1 MSRAIL
7 ARSRCVS
14 CGCCC
19 CCCWP
24 LFEFEFD
31 RCSSL
36 NSDPRCA
43 SGVTMHRLGGL
54 VHAPR
59 KATTFGCD
67 SRRISATS
75 ARNSRMP
82 CGVSCWSI
90 RRFMATSVRRHAPR

>member
-14 CGCCC
+14 CGCC
-19 CCCWP
+19 WLP
-24 LFEFEFD
+24 LLFE

-43 SGVTMHRLGGL
+43 SGVTMHRLGGF
-54 VHAPR
+54 VHAPK

-75 ARNSRMP
+75 ARNSRTP
-82 CGVSCWSI
+82 SGVSCWSM
-90 RRFMATSVRRHAPR
+90 RRLIATSVRRHAPR